1 MHIFNEGYKYNKNL
15 FKKGHDAFISTDNN
29 KEYFDLTS
37 GGGTLLLGHNSSI
50 FKKSLK
56 NFLTQAFQI
65 LHYQIYMLI
74 IFQII

>member
-50 FKKSLK
+50 FKKK
-56 NFLTQAFQI
+56 V
-65 LHYQIYMLI
+65 
-74 IFQII
+74 